1 MLRDGDIS
9 FFQMG
14 NLLNLLTLPRGWI
27 FILNLEGRLDLGKA
41 IMNNELKK
49 ENGKEN
55 FQRERS
61 WTKKPALAVDFVQRL
76 AQRSL
81 K

>member
-27 FILNLEGRLDLGKA
+27 FILNLEGRLDLKKF
-41 IMNNELKK
+41 IMNNRLKN
-49 ENGKEN
+49 E
-55 FQRERS
+55 RE
-61 WTKKPALAVDFVQRL
+61 WVDESDSR
-76 AQRSL
+76 
-81 K
+81 